1 MPTSES
7 KEKAKV
13 KGYIE
18 VDQVFCKGC
27 EICIHFCPKGSIS
40 LADKLNQAGY
50 LPVVYNDNGEC
61 TGCAICA
68 QVCPEAAIEVYR
80 G

>member
-1 MPTSES
+1 M
-7 KEKAKV
+7 

-18 VDQVFCKGC
+18 LDSEFCKGC
-27 EICIHFCPKGSIS
+27 EICISFCPKKGVITLS
-40 LADKLNQAGY
+40 DKWNANGY

-61 TGCAICA
+61 TGCAICSL
-68 QVCPEAAIEVYR
+68 VCPEVVIEVYR

>member
-1 MPTSES
+1 M
-7 KEKAKV
+7 

-18 VDQVFCKGC
+18 IDQELCKGC
-27 EICIHFCPKGSIS
+27 QTCIAFCPKSVIVLS
-40 LADKLNQAGY
+40 DKLNASGY
-50 LPVVYNDNGEC
+50 TPASFSDSGEC

-68 QVCPEAAIEVYR
+68 LVCPEVVIEVYR